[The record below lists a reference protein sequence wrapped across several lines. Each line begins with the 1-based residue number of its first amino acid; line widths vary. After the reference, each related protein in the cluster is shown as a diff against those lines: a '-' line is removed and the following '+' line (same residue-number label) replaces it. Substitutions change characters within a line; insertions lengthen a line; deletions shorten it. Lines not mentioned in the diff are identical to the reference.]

1 MKLLLDEMISDQV
14 AERLRHRGHDVISAT
29 ADPSLR
35 GSSDPDLFAAAQEQ
49 ERILATYNR
58 DDFLA
63 IVQRYAEEGREHHG
77 LLIVHP
83 KRHPNDQF
91 ARLADALDSFM
102 MTFTPQ
108 PSFVAWLAD

>member
-1 MKLLLDEMISDQV
+1 MKLLLDEMISDRV
-14 AERLRHRGHDVISAT
+14 AERLRDRGHDVLSAT
-29 ADPSLR
+29 AESALK
-35 GSSDPDLFAAAQEQ
+35 GSGDSDLFAAAQDD
-49 ERILATYNR
+49 ERALVTYNR

-63 IVQRYAEEGREHHG
+63 IVRRYAEEAREHHG

-91 ARLADALDSFM
+91 TRLADALDSFLK
-102 MTFTPQ
+102 TFTPQ